1 MPDLAADL
9 RAAEQELQTLRGQIA
24 TVARFVHDDSVDL
37 AARITLAGRL
47 HIPAPRTAFPKET
60 AHVR

>member
-1 MPDLAADL
+1 MPDLKADL

-24 TVARFVHDDSVDL
+24 AVARFVHDDTVDL
-37 AARITLAGRL
+37 DARITLAGRL
-47 HIPAPRTAFPKET
+47 HLPAPRTTVPKET